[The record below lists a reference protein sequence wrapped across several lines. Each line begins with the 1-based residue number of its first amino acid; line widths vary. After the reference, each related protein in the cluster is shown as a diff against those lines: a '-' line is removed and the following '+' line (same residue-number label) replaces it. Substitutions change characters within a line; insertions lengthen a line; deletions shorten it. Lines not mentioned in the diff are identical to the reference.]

1 MRKLVE
7 YVLISADGI
16 FESPPNWGALGFRDD
31 AYLRDGLGLLEASD
45 AMLMGRK
52 MYETSARIWPA
63 RSEPWARRLNAMKK
77 YVFSSTLKKAD
88 WNNTTIIPGDA
99 AAEVAKLK
107 TQEGPNLLIWGHTS
121 LAESLFRHQLVDVLD
136 LSIHPI
142 MVGKGKSFFREGL
155 SANLKLV
162 AAKSFSRIVKLS
174 YEPQY

>member
-1 MRKLVE
+1 
-7 YVLISADGI
+7 
-16 FESPPNWGALGFRDD
+16 
-31 AYLRDGLGLLEASD
+31 
-45 AMLMGRK
+45 
-52 MYETSARIWPA
+52 
-63 RSEPWARRLNAMKK
+63 MKK

-107 TQEGPNLLIWGHTS
+107 AQEGPNLLIWGHTS
-121 LAESLFRHQLVDVLD
+121 LAEHLFRRQLVDVLD

-142 MVGKGKSFFREGL
+142 IVGKGKSFFREGL